1 MNCNPKIHNEMIT
14 MKYVKFPFCEQQ
26 LQDISIKHYAC
37 CDKQSMINDNA
48 ANICKSCG
56 TFKG

>member
-1 MNCNPKIHNEMIT
+1 MIT
-14 MKYVKFPFCEQQ
+14 MKYVKCPFREQQ